1 MKEQG
6 RPAVVADRETG
17 TGKRKEQAPAL
28 RRRESRDA
36 REESMSEGP
45 FVQIDQ
51 EREIRERLE
60 AERIRLRA
68 KAGLG
73 NSRHFHR
80 PLERPFKAEERDRVT
95 ILFGGFTWK
104 HEDLIRAVFQGC
116 GYRCEKLPV
125 PDVAGF
131 QTGKEFGNNGQCNP
145 TYFTVGNLVQYL
157 QFLEKEG
164 LTRQQIL
171 DNYVF
176 FTAGSC
182 GPCRF
187 GMYESEYRFALKNA
201 GFDGFRVL
209 LFKDSD
215 GIKAASGEPGLKF
228 SIDFGFGMLNAMHLG
243 DVINDLIY
251 QIRPFEVRKGETD
264 HTFREAVDALC
275 DDLRNRKAFEIEQLA
290 PAWAKPKFRNNKILR
305 NVFNVFGKWHEHMW
319 GTDYLNALHT
329 AREKLNSIEVD
340 RTRVKPV
347 VKITGEFW
355 AQITEGDGNFH
366 MFEFLEREGAQVL
379 VEPIATWVAYLLYQA
394 KAHAKAKWPVK
405 RPHRDPHWYEARKQ
419 FANYIG
425 LHKRLWGISFGERM
439 WKFFYN
445 RTREHLGGIT
455 HELVPQTELAALAT
469 PFYNQFA
476 RGGEGHLEVG
486 KNVYYTIHKRCHM
499 VLALKPFGC
508 MPSSQSDG
516 VQSAVINKFRDMI
529 FLPIETSGE
538 GEVNAHSRVQM
549 ALGEAK
555 VKAKAEFE
563 ECLKSTGKTLQ
574 QIRDYIGEHPELKR
588 PFYRVPHRDG
598 VAGTAAQFVLHVSDR
613 IDRDTRSWK
622 RSRVRVIGTPA
633 AANSF
638 AQRAADTAEAS
649 QMVSSAKSA

>member
-1 MKEQG
+1 MATNLVKIG
-6 RPAVVADRETG
+6 N
-17 TGKRKEQAPAL
+17 
-28 RRRESRDA
+28 DA
-36 REESMSEGP
+36 
-45 FVQIDQ
+45 
-51 EREIRERLE
+51 EIEIKKRLE
-60 AERIRLRA
+60 AERARLR
-68 KAGLG
+68 KIAGLDKPE
-73 NSRHFHR
+73 HFHR
-80 PLERPFKAEERDRVT
+80 PIERAFTAEQRNHVT

-125 PDVAGF
+125 PDVPAF

-164 LTRQQIL
+164 LSRQQIL

-187 GMYESEYRFALKNA
+187 GMYEAEYRFALKNA

-215 GIKAASGEPGLKF
+215 GIKAESGEPGLKF
-228 SIDFGFGMLNAMHLG
+228 TIDFGFGMLNAMHLG
-243 DVINDLIY
+243 DVINDIIY
-251 QIRPFEVRKGETD
+251 QIRPFEVTKGETD
-264 HTFREAVDALC
+264 RIFREAVNGLC
-275 DDLRNRKAFEIEQLA
+275 EDLRNRKSFEIEQA
-290 PAWAKPKFRNNKILR
+290 VPDWAKPKFKSNKILR
-305 NVFNVFGKWHEHMW
+305 NTFNVFGKWHENMW
-319 GTDYLNALHT
+319 GKDYLSALQA

-340 RTRVKPV
+340 RTKVKPV

-355 AQITEGDGNFH
+355 AQLTEGDGNFH

-379 VEPIATWVAYLLYQA
+379 VEPIATWVAYLMYQA
-394 KAHAKAKWPVK
+394 KAHAIAKWPVN
-405 RPHRDPHWYEARKQ
+405 RPHQNPKWYEPKKQ

-425 LHKRLWGISFGERM
+425 LRKKLWGIGAGQRM
-439 WKFFYN
+439 WNFFYH
-445 RTREHLGGIT
+445 RTIEQMGGIT
-455 HELVPQTELAALAT
+455 HHLVPQNELADLAH

-486 KNVYYTIHKRCHM
+486 KNVYYTIHKLCHM

-516 VQSAVINKFRDMI
+516 VQSAVINKFKDMI

-563 ECLKSTGKTLQ
+563 QSLKSTGKSLQ
-574 QIRDYIGEHPELKR
+574 EIQTYIEDHPELKR
-588 PFYRVPHRDG
+588 PFYHVPHREG
-598 VAGTAAQFVLHVSDR
+598 IAGTAAQFILHVGDR
-613 IDRDTRSWK
+613 IDRDTRFWK
-622 RSRVRVIGTPA
+622 RARVSGVAIPA
-633 AANSF
+633 ASCN
-638 AQRAADTAEAS
+638 
-649 QMVSSAKSA
+649 

>member
-1 MKEQG
+1 MAT
-6 RPAVVADRETG
+6 R
-17 TGKRKEQAPAL
+17 L
-28 RRRESRDA
+28 
-36 REESMSEGP
+36 
-45 FVQIDQ
+45 VQIDQ
-51 EREIRERLE
+51 DQEVQQRLA
-60 AERIRLRA
+60 AERARLRQQ
-68 KAGLG
+68 AGLT
-73 NSRHFHR
+73 SPSHFHR
-80 PLERPFKAEERDRVT
+80 PVERPFTAEQRNRVT

-116 GYRCEKLPV
+116 GYNCEKLPV

-157 QFLEKEG
+157 QFLEKQG
-164 LTRQQIL
+164 LSRQQIL

-187 GMYESEYRFALKNA
+187 GMYEAEYRFALKNA

-215 GIKAASGEPGLKF
+215 GIKAESGEPGLKF
-228 SIDFGFGMLNAMHLG
+228 TIDFGFGMLNAMHLG
-243 DVINDLIY
+243 DVINDLVY
-251 QIRPFEVRKGETD
+251 QIRPFEVNKGETD
-264 HTFREAVDALC
+264 RVFRETVDGLC
-275 DDLRNRKAFEIEQLA
+275 EDLKNREAFEIEQIA
-290 PAWAKPKFRNNKILR
+290 PEWAKPKFKSNKILR
-305 NVFNVFGKWHEHMW
+305 NTFNVLGKWHEHMW
-319 GTDYLNALHT
+319 GKDYLNALRN
-329 AREKLNSIEVD
+329 AKERLNSIEVD

-366 MFEFLEREGAQVL
+366 MFEFLEREGAQVI
-379 VEPIATWVAYLLYQA
+379 VEPIATWVAYLMYQA
-394 KAHAKAKWPVK
+394 KAHAIAKWPVN
-405 RPHRDPHWYEARKQ
+405 RPHRNPKWYELNKE

-425 LHKRLWGISFGERM
+425 LRKKLWGIGAGQRM
-439 WKFFYN
+439 WNFFYH
-445 RTREHLGGIT
+445 RTIKHLGGIT
-455 HELVPQTELAALAT
+455 HHLVPQTELAELAH

-486 KNVYYTIHKRCHM
+486 KNVYYTIHKLCHM

-516 VQSAVINKFRDMI
+516 VQSAVINKFKEMI

-563 ECLKSTGKTLQ
+563 QCLKSTGKNLQ
-574 QIRDYIGEHPELKR
+574 EIREYIEEHAELKR
-588 PFYRVPHRDG
+588 PFYHVPHREG
-598 VAGTAAQFVLHVSDR
+598 VAGTAAQFILHVSDR
-613 IDRDTRSWK
+613 IDRDTRFWK
-622 RSRVRVIGTPA
+622 RARVPGIATPA
-633 AANSF
+633 TSG
-638 AQRAADTAEAS
+638 D
-649 QMVSSAKSA
+649 

>member
-1 MKEQG
+1 MATNLVKISSE
-6 RPAVVADRETG
+6 ADI
-17 TGKRKEQAPAL
+17 KA
-28 RRRESRDA
+28 
-36 REESMSEGP
+36 
-45 FVQIDQ
+45 
-51 EREIRERLE
+51 RLE
-60 AERIRLRA
+60 AERARLR
-68 KAGLG
+68 KIAGLDQPE
-73 NSRHFHR
+73 HFHR
-80 PLERPFKAEERDRVT
+80 PVERAFTAEQRPQTT

-104 HEDLIRAVFQGC
+104 HEDLIRAVFQGS

-125 PDVAGF
+125 PDVPAF

-164 LTRQQIL
+164 IPRQQIL

-187 GMYESEYRFALKNA
+187 GMYEAEYRFALKNA

-215 GIKAASGEPGLKF
+215 GIKAESGEPGLKF
-228 SIDFGFGMLNAMHLG
+228 SIDFGFGMLNAMHMG
-243 DVINDLIY
+243 DVMNDLIY
-251 QIRPFEVRKGETD
+251 QIRPFEAKKGETD
-264 HTFREAVDALC
+264 RIFRETVDGLC
-275 DDLRNRKAFEIEQLA
+275 ADLKNRKAFEIEQVA
-290 PAWAKPKFRNNKILR
+290 PDWAKPKFKNNKILR
-305 NVFNVFGKWHEHMW
+305 NTFNVFGKWHEHMW
-319 GTDYLNALHT
+319 GKDYLAALKNAR
-329 AREKLNSIEVD
+329 ARMDSIEVD
-340 RTRVKPV
+340 RTKVKPV

-355 AQITEGDGNFH
+355 AQLTEGDGNFH

-379 VEPIATWVAYLLYQA
+379 VEPIATWVAYLMYQA
-394 KAHAKAKWPVK
+394 KAHAIAKWPVN
-405 RPHRDPHWYEARKQ
+405 RPHKDPKWYEVKKQ

-425 LHKRLWGISFGERM
+425 LHKKLWGIGFGQKA
-439 WKFFYN
+439 WNFFYH
-445 RTREHLGGIT
+445 RTAEQLGGIT
-455 HELVPQTELAALAT
+455 HHLVPQNELAELAH
-469 PFYNQFA
+469 PFYNQYA

-486 KNVYYTIHKRCHM
+486 KNVYYTIHKLCHM

-516 VQSAVINKFRDMI
+516 VQSAVINKFKDMI

-563 ECLKSTGKTLQ
+563 ACLKQTGKTLAE
-574 QIRDYIGEHPELKR
+574 IHAYMDEHPELKK
-588 PFYRVPHRDG
+588 PFYHVPHRPG
-598 VAGTAAQFVLHVSDR
+598 VAGTAAQFVLHVSER
-613 IDRDTRSWK
+613 IDKDTRFWK
-622 RSRVRVIGTPA
+622 RSRVSGAVP
-633 AANSF
+633 
-638 AQRAADTAEAS
+638 QP
-649 QMVSSAKSA
+649 VSGD

>member
-1 MKEQG
+1 M
-6 RPAVVADRETG
+6 ATN
-17 TGKRKEQAPAL
+17 L
-28 RRRESRDA
+28 
-36 REESMSEGP
+36 
-45 FVQIDQ
+45 VQIGNDA
-51 EREIRERLE
+51 EMEIKKRLE
-60 AERIRLRA
+60 AERARLR
-68 KAGLG
+68 KIAGLDKPD
-73 NSRHFHR
+73 HFHR
-80 PLERPFKAEERDRVT
+80 PIERAFTAEQRNHVT

-116 GYRCEKLPV
+116 GYSCEKLPV
-125 PDVAGF
+125 PDVPAF

-164 LTRQQIL
+164 LSRQQIL

-187 GMYESEYRFALKNA
+187 GMYEAEYRFALKNA

-215 GIKAASGEPGLKF
+215 GIKAESGEPGLKF
-228 SIDFGFGMLNAMHLG
+228 TIDFGFGMLNAMHLG
-243 DVINDLIY
+243 DVINDIIY
-251 QIRPFEVRKGETD
+251 QIRPFEVTKGESD
-264 HTFREAVDALC
+264 RIFREAVDGLC
-275 DDLRNRKAFEIEQLA
+275 EDLKNRKSFEVERAA
-290 PAWAKPKFRNNKILR
+290 PDWAKPKFESNKILR
-305 NVFNVFGKWHEHMW
+305 NTFNVFGKWHENMW
-319 GTDYLNALHT
+319 GKDYLGALQA

-340 RTRVKPV
+340 RTKVKPV

-355 AQITEGDGNFH
+355 AQLTEGDGNFH

-379 VEPIATWVAYLLYQA
+379 VEPIATWVAYLMYQA
-394 KAHAKAKWPVK
+394 KAHAIAKWPVN
-405 RPHRDPHWYEARKQ
+405 RPHRNPKWYEAKKQ

-425 LHKRLWGISFGERM
+425 LHKKLWGIGAGQRM
-439 WKFFYN
+439 WNFFYH
-445 RTREHLGGIT
+445 RTIRQMGGIT
-455 HELVPQTELAALAT
+455 HHLVSQKELADLAN

-486 KNVYYTIHKRCHM
+486 KNVYYTIHKLCHM

-516 VQSAVINKFRDMI
+516 VQSAVINKFKDMI

-563 ECLKSTGKTLQ
+563 QCLKSTGKSLQ
-574 QIRDYIGEHPELKR
+574 EIQTYIEDHPELKR
-588 PFYRVPHRDG
+588 PFYHVPHREG
-598 VAGTAAQFVLHVSDR
+598 VAGTAAQFILHVSDR
-613 IDRDTRSWK
+613 IDRDTRFWK
-622 RSRVRVIGTPA
+622 RVRVSGVAIPA
-633 AANSF
+633 ASCN
-638 AQRAADTAEAS
+638 
-649 QMVSSAKSA
+649 

>member
-1 MKEQG
+1 MATNLVKISSE
-6 RPAVVADRETG
+6 ADI
-17 TGKRKEQAPAL
+17 KA
-28 RRRESRDA
+28 
-36 REESMSEGP
+36 
-45 FVQIDQ
+45 
-51 EREIRERLE
+51 RLE
-60 AERIRLRA
+60 AERARLR
-68 KAGLG
+68 KIAGLDQPD
-73 NSRHFHR
+73 HFHR
-80 PLERPFKAEERDRVT
+80 PVERAFTAEQRAQTT

-104 HEDLIRAVFQGC
+104 HEDLIRAVFQGT

-125 PDVAGF
+125 PDVPAF

-164 LTRQQIL
+164 IPRQQIL

-187 GMYESEYRFALKNA
+187 GMYEAEYRFALKNA

-215 GIKAASGEPGLKF
+215 GIKAESGEPGLKF
-228 SIDFGFGMLNAMHLG
+228 SIDFGFGMLNAMHMG
-243 DVINDLIY
+243 DVMNDLIY
-251 QIRPFEVRKGETD
+251 QIRPFEAKKGETD
-264 HTFREAVDALC
+264 RIFRETVDGLC
-275 DDLRNRKAFEIEQLA
+275 ADLKNRKAFEIEQVA
-290 PAWAKPKFRNNKILR
+290 PEWAKPKFKSNKILR
-305 NVFNVFGKWHEHMW
+305 NTFNVFGKWHEHMW
-319 GTDYLNALHT
+319 GKDYLGALKNAR
-329 AREKLNSIEVD
+329 ARMDSIEVD
-340 RTRVKPV
+340 RTKVKPV

-355 AQITEGDGNFH
+355 AQLTEGDGNFH

-394 KAHAKAKWPVK
+394 KAHAIAKWPVNK
-405 RPHRDPHWYEARKQ
+405 PHKDPKWYEAKKQ

-425 LHKRLWGISFGERM
+425 LHKKLWGIGFGQKA
-439 WKFFYN
+439 WNFFYH
-445 RTREHLGGIT
+445 RTAEQLGGIT
-455 HELVPQTELAALAT
+455 HHLVPQQELADLAH
-469 PFYNQFA
+469 PFYNQYA

-486 KNVYYTIHKRCHM
+486 KNVYYTIHKMCHM

-516 VQSAVINKFRDMI
+516 VQSAVINKFKDMI

-563 ECLKSTGKTLQ
+563 ACLKQTGKTLAE
-574 QIRDYIGEHPELKR
+574 IHAYMDEHPELKK
-588 PFYRVPHRDG
+588 PFYHVPHRPG
-598 VAGTAAQFVLHVSDR
+598 IAGTAAQFVLHVSER
-613 IDRDTRSWK
+613 IDKDTRFWK
-622 RSRVRVIGTPA
+622 RSRVSGAVP
-633 AANSF
+633 
-638 AQRAADTAEAS
+638 QP
-649 QMVSSAKSA
+649 VSGD

>member
-1 MKEQG
+1 M
-6 RPAVVADRETG
+6 ATN
-17 TGKRKEQAPAL
+17 L
-28 RRRESRDA
+28 
-36 REESMSEGP
+36 
-45 FVQIDQ
+45 VQIENDA
-51 EREIRERLE
+51 EIKERLE
-60 AERIRLRA
+60 AERSRLR
-68 KAGLG
+68 KIAGLDQPK
-73 NSRHFHR
+73 HFHR
-80 PLERPFKAEERDRVT
+80 PVERAFTAEQRKDTT

-125 PDVAGF
+125 PDVPAF
-131 QTGKEFGNNGQCNP
+131 QIGKEFGNNGQCNP

-164 LTRQQIL
+164 LSRQEIL

-187 GMYESEYRFALKNA
+187 GMYEAEYRFALKNA

-228 SIDFGFGMLNAMHLG
+228 SIDFGFGMLNAMHMG
-243 DVINDLIY
+243 DVINDLIF
-251 QIRPFEVRKGETD
+251 QIRPYEVNAGETD
-264 HTFREAVDALC
+264 RVFHEMVEELC
-275 DDLRNRKAFEIEQLA
+275 EDLRKRKSFEIEQSA
-290 PAWAKPKFRNNKILR
+290 PNWLKPKVKSNKILR
-305 NVFNVFGKWHEHMW
+305 NTFNVFGKWHEHMW
-319 GTDYLNALHT
+319 GKDYLNALKT
-329 AREKLNSIEVD
+329 ARAKMDSIEID

-355 AQITEGDGNFH
+355 AQTTEGDGNFH

-379 VEPIATWVAYLLYQA
+379 VEPIATWVAYLMYQA
-394 KAHAKAKWPVK
+394 KAHAIAKWPVN
-405 RPHRDPHWYEARKQ
+405 RPHRAPKWHEVKKN

-425 LHKRLWGISFGERM
+425 LRKKLWGIGFGERM
-439 WKFFYN
+439 WKFFYH
-445 RTREHLGGIT
+445 RTAKNLGGIT
-455 HELVPQTELAALAT
+455 HHLAPQTELAELAH

-486 KNVYYTIHKRCHM
+486 KNVYYTVHKLAHM

-516 VQSAVINKFRDMI
+516 VQSAVINKFKDMI

-555 VKAKAEFE
+555 VKAKTEFE
-563 ECLKSTGKTLQ
+563 QCLKSTGKTMTE
-574 QIRDYIGEHPELKR
+574 IREYIDEHPELKR
-588 PFYRVPHRDG
+588 PFYHVPHREG
-598 VAGTAAQFVLHVSDR
+598 VAGTAAQFILHVSDR
-613 IDRDTRSWK
+613 INKDRQFRK
-622 RSRVRVIGTPA
+622 RSRVRVETAPA
-633 AANSF
+633 MG
-638 AQRAADTAEAS
+638 D
-649 QMVSSAKSA
+649 

>member
-1 MKEQG
+1 M
-6 RPAVVADRETG
+6 ATN
-17 TGKRKEQAPAL
+17 
-28 RRRESRDA
+28 
-36 REESMSEGP
+36 
-45 FVQIDQ
+45 FVQIENDT
-51 EREIRERLE
+51 EIKKRLE
-60 AERIRLRA
+60 AERARLR
-68 KAGLG
+68 KIAGLDQPE
-73 NSRHFHR
+73 HFHR
-80 PLERPFKAEERDRVT
+80 PIERAFTAEQRPHTT

-104 HEDLIRAVFQGC
+104 HEELIRAIFQGC
-116 GYRCEKLPV
+116 GYRCERLPV
-125 PDVAGF
+125 PDVAAF
-131 QTGKEFGNNGQCNP
+131 QIGKEYGNNGQCNP

-164 LTRQQIL
+164 LSRQQIL

-187 GMYESEYRFALKNA
+187 GMYEAEYRFALKNS

-228 SIDFGFGMLNAMHLG
+228 TIDFGFGMLNALHLG

-251 QIRPFEVRKGETD
+251 QIRPYEVNKGETD
-264 HTFREAVDALC
+264 RVFQEMVDGLC
-275 DDLRNRKAFEIEQLA
+275 TDLRNRRAFEIEQSA
-290 PAWAKPKFRNNKILR
+290 PEWLKPKVKNNKVLR
-305 NVFNVFGKWHEHMW
+305 NTFNVFGKWHEHMW
-319 GTDYLNALHT
+319 GHDYLNALQN
-329 AREKLNSIEVD
+329 ARQKMNAIEVD
-340 RTRVKPV
+340 RTRVKPM

-355 AQITEGDGNFH
+355 AQTTEGDGNFH
-366 MFEFLEREGAQVL
+366 MFEFLEQEGAQVL
-379 VEPIATWVAYLLYQA
+379 VEPIATWVAYLMYQA
-394 KAHAKAKWPVK
+394 KAHAKAKWPVN
-405 RPHRDPHWYEARKQ
+405 RPYPNPEWYEFKKH

-425 LHKRLWGISFGERM
+425 LRKKLWGIGAGQRM
-439 WKFFYN
+439 WNFFYH
-445 RTREHLGGIT
+445 RTADKLGGIT
-455 HELVPQTELAALAT
+455 HHLAPQDELARVAH

-486 KNVYYTIHKRCHM
+486 KNVYYTIHKLCHM

-516 VQSAVINKFRDMI
+516 VQSAVINKFKDMI

-563 ECLKSTGKTLQ
+563 QCLKSTGKTMAE
-574 QIRDYIGEHPELKR
+574 IREYIDEHPELKR
-588 PFYRVPHRDG
+588 PFYHVPHQEG
-598 VAGTAAQFVLHVSDR
+598 VAGTAAQFVLHVSNR
-613 IDRDTRSWK
+613 IDKDTRFWK
-622 RSRVRVIGTPA
+622 RSRVRVQQAVA
-633 AANSF
+633 ATSG
-638 AQRAADTAEAS
+638 D
-649 QMVSSAKSA
+649 

>member
-1 MKEQG
+1 MAT
-6 RPAVVADRETG
+6 R
-17 TGKRKEQAPAL
+17 L
-28 RRRESRDA
+28 
-36 REESMSEGP
+36 
-45 FVQIDQ
+45 VQIANDS
-51 EREIRERLE
+51 EIRERLE
-60 AERIRLRA
+60 AERMRLR
-68 KAGLG
+68 KIAGLDPPE
-73 NSRHFHR
+73 HFHR
-80 PLERPFKAEERDRVT
+80 PFERAFTAPERSRVT

-125 PDVAGF
+125 PDVPAF
-131 QTGKEFGNNGQCNP
+131 QIGKEFGNNGQCNP

-157 QFLEKEG
+157 QFLEREG
-164 LTRQQIL
+164 LSRREIL

-187 GMYESEYRFALKNA
+187 GMYEAEYRFALKNA

-215 GIKAASGEPGLKF
+215 GIKAESGEPGLKF
-228 SIDFGFGMLNAMHLG
+228 TVDFGFGMLNALHLG
-243 DVINDLIY
+243 DVINDLVY

-264 HTFREAVDALC
+264 RVFRETVDGLC
-275 DDLRNRKAFEIEQLA
+275 EDLKNRKAFEIEERA
-290 PAWAKPKFRNNKILR
+290 PNWAKPKFKRNKILR
-305 NVFNVFGKWHEHMW
+305 YTVNAFGKWHEHWW
-319 GTDYLNALHT
+319 GKDYLDALQT
-329 AREKLNSIEVD
+329 ARNKLNSIEVD

-355 AQITEGDGNFH
+355 AQLTEGDGNFH

-379 VEPIATWVAYLLYQA
+379 VEPIATWVAYLMYQA
-394 KAHAKAKWPVK
+394 KANALAKWPVN
-405 RPHRDPHWYEARKQ
+405 RPHANPKGYEVHKHFLNYLGLRKKLW
-419 FANYIG
+419 AIG
-425 LHKRLWGISFGERM
+425 AGERM
-439 WKFFYN
+439 WNFFYN
-445 RTREHLGGIT
+445 RTIRHLGGLA
-455 HELVPQTELAALAT
+455 HRLVPQTELAELAH

-516 VQSAVINKFRDMI
+516 VQSAVINKFKDMI

-549 ALGEAK
+549 ALGEGK

-563 ECLKSTGKTLQ
+563 QCLKSTGKSLE
-574 QIRDYIGEHPELKR
+574 QIRTYIGEHPELKR
-588 PFYRVPHRDG
+588 PFYHVPHREG

-613 IDRDTRSWK
+613 INRDTRFW
-622 RSRVRVIGTPA
+622 RRARVPGIAIPA
-633 AANSF
+633 ASG
-638 AQRAADTAEAS
+638 D
-649 QMVSSAKSA
+649 

>member
-1 MKEQG
+1 M
-6 RPAVVADRETG
+6 ATD
-17 TGKRKEQAPAL
+17 L
-28 RRRESRDA
+28 
-36 REESMSEGP
+36 
-45 FVQIDQ
+45 VQIGNDSEIRKRLEQ
-51 EREIRERLE
+51 ER
-60 AERIRLRA
+60 ARLR
-68 KAGLG
+68 KIAGLSQE
-73 NSRHFHR
+73 NHFHR
-80 PLERPFKAEERDRVT
+80 PIERPFTAEERGRVT

-104 HEDLIRAVFQGC
+104 HEDLIRAVFHGC

-125 PDVAGF
+125 PDVPAF

-145 TYFTVGNLVQYL
+145 TYFTVGNLVQHL
-157 QFLEKEG
+157 QSLEKEG
-164 LTRQQIL
+164 LSRQQIL

-187 GMYESEYRFALKNA
+187 GMYEAEYRFALKNA

-228 SIDFGFGMLNAMHLG
+228 TVDFGFGMLNAMHLG

-251 QIRPFEVRKGETD
+251 QIRPFETTKGESD
-264 HTFREAVDALC
+264 RVFREAVDGLC
-275 DDLRNRKAFEIEQLA
+275 EDLKNRKSFEIEQSA
-290 PAWAKPKFRNNKILR
+290 PDWAKPKFKSNKILR
-305 NVFNVFGKWHEHMW
+305 YTFNAFGKWHEHMW
-319 GTDYLNALHT
+319 GKDYLNALRN
-329 AREKLNSIEVD
+329 ARERLDSIEVD
-340 RTRVKPV
+340 RTRVRPV

-379 VEPIATWVAYLLYQA
+379 VEPIATWVAYLMYQA
-394 KAHAKAKWPVK
+394 RAHAVAKWPVN
-405 RPHRDPHWYEARKQ
+405 RPHAHPQWYQVQKH

-425 LHKRLWGISFGERM
+425 LRKKLWGIGAGQHM
-439 WKFFYN
+439 WNFFYH
-445 RTREHLGGIT
+445 RTIKHLGGIT
-455 HELVPQTELAALAT
+455 HQQVPQTELAELAH

-486 KNVYYTIHKRCHM
+486 KNVYYTVHKLCHM

-516 VQSAVINKFRDMI
+516 VQSAVINKFKDMI

-563 ECLKSTGKTLQ
+563 QCLKASGKSLQ
-574 QIRDYIGEHPELKR
+574 EIHAYIADHPQLKR
-588 PFYRVPHRDG
+588 PFYHVPHRKG
-598 VAGTAAQFVLHVSDR
+598 IAGTAAQFVLHVGER
-613 IDRDTRSWK
+613 IDRHTSFWK
-622 RSRVRVIGTPA
+622 RSRVAGVAMPA
-633 AANSF
+633 ASG
-638 AQRAADTAEAS
+638 D
-649 QMVSSAKSA
+649 

>member
-1 MKEQG
+1 M
-6 RPAVVADRETG
+6 ATN
-17 TGKRKEQAPAL
+17 L
-28 RRRESRDA
+28 
-36 REESMSEGP
+36 
-45 FVQIDQ
+45 VQIGNDA
-51 EREIRERLE
+51 EMEIKKRLE
-60 AERIRLRA
+60 AERTRLR
-68 KAGLG
+68 KIAGLDKPD
-73 NSRHFHR
+73 HFHR
-80 PLERPFKAEERDRVT
+80 PIERAFTAEQRNHVT

-116 GYRCEKLPV
+116 GYSCEKLPV
-125 PDVAGF
+125 PDVPAF

-164 LTRQQIL
+164 LSRQQIL

-187 GMYESEYRFALKNA
+187 GMYEAEYRFALKNA

-215 GIKAASGEPGLKF
+215 GIKAESGEPGLKF
-228 SIDFGFGMLNAMHLG
+228 TIDFGFGMLNAMHLG
-243 DVINDLIY
+243 DVINDIIY
-251 QIRPFEVRKGETD
+251 QIRPFEVTKGESD
-264 HTFREAVDALC
+264 RIFREAVDGLC
-275 DDLRNRKAFEIEQLA
+275 EDLKNRKSFEVERAA
-290 PAWAKPKFRNNKILR
+290 PDWAKPKFENNKILR
-305 NVFNVFGKWHEHMW
+305 NTFNVFGKWHENMW
-319 GTDYLNALHT
+319 GKDYLGALQA

-340 RTRVKPV
+340 RTKVKPV

-355 AQITEGDGNFH
+355 AQLTEGDGNFH

-379 VEPIATWVAYLLYQA
+379 VEPIATWVAYLMYQA
-394 KAHAKAKWPVK
+394 KAHAIAKWPVN
-405 RPHRDPHWYEARKQ
+405 RPHRNPKWYEAKKQ

-425 LHKRLWGISFGERM
+425 LHKKLWGIGAGQRM
-439 WKFFYN
+439 WNFFYH
-445 RTREHLGGIT
+445 RTIRQMGGIT
-455 HELVPQTELAALAT
+455 HHLVSQKELADLAN

-486 KNVYYTIHKRCHM
+486 KNVYYTIHKLCHM

-516 VQSAVINKFRDMI
+516 VQSAVINKFKDMI

-563 ECLKSTGKTLQ
+563 QCLKSTGKSLQ
-574 QIRDYIGEHPELKR
+574 EIQTYIEDHPELKR
-588 PFYRVPHRDG
+588 PFYHVPHREG
-598 VAGTAAQFVLHVSDR
+598 VAGTAAQFILHVSDR
-613 IDRDTRSWK
+613 IDRDTRFWK
-622 RSRVRVIGTPA
+622 RVRVSGVAIPA
-633 AANSF
+633 ASCN
-638 AQRAADTAEAS
+638 
-649 QMVSSAKSA
+649 